1 LHYKSAREAQRSI
14 KKALDQTGGRWYYF
28 FIMKLYDGG
37 VPVRAQFGRTAND
50 KRQTTNDK
58 RQTTNDKRQT
68 TNDKKIMW
76 AVLALSSPLRRNPVI
91 F

>member
-1 LHYKSAREAQRSI
+1 LHYKSARAAQRSI
-14 KKALDQTGGRWYYF
+14 KKILDQTGGRWYYF

-37 VPVRAQFGRTAND
+37 VPVGAQFGR
-50 KRQTTNDK
+50 K

-68 TNDKKIMW
+68 TNDKKIMG